1 LVFVLLAIAIL
12 AAPAF
17 AQTCLQNEYNLVQ
30 KQKLNCT
37 ANDVSIAQV
46 TNIRDPLTG
55 NALSSCIAGSNFNF
69 LADFEIKTTSSS
81 NRENIGLY
89 IATNSTTTALNGAC
103 VDNII
108 SPPHGC
114 PSNSS
119 LSCGSNN
126 YHESDPAPDNCGDT
140 SSSDGGGTGIE
151 IVTLEIDNFACN
163 PPAGQNTLVLPN
175 CTSWQ
180 IPGGTIQCVAN
191 TTTYAYPFN
200 GPGGTPTAIP
210 GSPSKCNCSV
220 IPLPITVQ
228 TPNID
233 VAKACTT
240 ANGGPSTSCTL
251 TPEGGQ
257 VTYTVDMNNDKS
269 NFGSVVIDQICDSQ
283 YGTVYTDGTLAACAP
298 GALGSGLITGTNCT
312 DFTIAF
318 GADQKC
324 TFTVNQPES
333 TSVTDTVNVSG
344 HGDSAGK
351 FGPDTT
357 NSVTV
362 VSNEAASSATV
373 TKGFVAN
380 EAACAT
386 VRYSVDVKNT
396 SASGTD
402 EGESLSAL
410 NDSAY
415 GSITSVQG
423 SVLGTTC
430 GVASGVGTLSGSA
443 GAGVLPASIA
453 VGGDYTC
460 QFDGQFCSALDINGC
475 ISHSNSVTGT
485 ITGDE
490 GETVSE
496 SANTLTVKE
505 CVVATVTSSP

>member
-1 LVFVLLAIAIL
+1 MVIL

-17 AQTCLQNEYNLVQ
+17 AQTCLQNEYNLVN

-37 ANDVSIAQV
+37 ANDVRIAQV

-55 NALSSCIAGSNFNF
+55 APLASCIAGSNFNF
-69 LADFEIKTTSSS
+69 LADFEILTTSSA
-81 NRENIGLY
+81 NRENIGMY
-89 IATNSTTTALNGAC
+89 IATNSTTQALTGAC

-108 SPPHGC
+108 APTHPC

-126 YHESDPAPDNCGDT
+126 YHESDPPPDNCGDT

-151 IVTLEIDNFACN
+151 IVTLEIDDFACN

-180 IPGGTIQCVAN
+180 IPGGTIQCVSAAPAY
-191 TTTYAYPFN
+191 TYPFN

-228 TPNID
+228 TPNIS

-257 VTYTVDMNNDKS
+257 VTYTVDMNNNQS

-298 GALGSGLITGTNCT
+298 GTQGSGLITGTTCT

-324 TFTVNQPES
+324 TFTVNQPENV
-333 TSVTDTVNVSG
+333 TITDTVNVSG
-344 HGDSAGK
+344 HGTSAGK

-373 TKGFVAN
+373 TKGFVGT

-396 SASGTD
+396 STAGTD
-402 EGESLSAL
+402 ETESLTVL
-410 NDSAY
+410 NDSAF
-415 GSITSVQG
+415 GSITSVHD

-430 GVASGVGTLSGSA
+430 GVASGVGTLSGTA
-443 GAGVLPASIA
+443 GAGVLPASLP
-453 VGGDYTC
+453 VGGPDYTC
-460 QFDGQFCSALDINGC
+460 QFDGQFCSALDVNSC
-475 ISHSNSVTGT
+475 ISHTNSVAGT

-490 GETVSE
+490 GETVTQSD
-496 SANTLTVKE
+496 STLTVKE
-505 CVVATVTSSP
+505 CLSATITSTGP